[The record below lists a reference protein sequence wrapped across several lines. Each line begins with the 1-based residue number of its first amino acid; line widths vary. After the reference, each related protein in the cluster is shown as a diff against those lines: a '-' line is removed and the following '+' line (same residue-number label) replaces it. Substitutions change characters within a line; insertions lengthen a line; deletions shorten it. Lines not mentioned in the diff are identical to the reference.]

1 MRILIARH
9 AEDIGPPNDNKTRGL
24 TKFGKKQAKNL
35 SMIVKSFN
43 PTHIICSTLKRSIET
58 ANIVSQF
65 CDINIFE
72 NELLDEQYSGNIDNN
87 TTFMNSKGFLQPDE
101 SYNGGE
107 TYQELTNRVK
117 EIVVWLKTELTPING
132 KKKPVL
138 ITHGRLMTFLITE
151 ILELP
156 QKGFFLAIDNTAY
169 VIINTPN
176 KWRPMLILPVPGNQ
190 YL

>member
-9 AEDIGPPNDNKTRGL
+9 AEDIGSPNDNKTRGL
-24 TKFGKKQAKNL
+24 TTLGKKQAKNL

-65 CDINIFE
+65 CDINIIE
-72 NELLDEQYSGNIDNN
+72 NELLDEQYSGNINN
-87 TTFMNSKGFLQPDE
+87 NNTFMNSKGFLKTDE

-117 EIVVWLKTELTPING
+117 KIAIWLKSELTPLNG
-132 KKKPVL
+132 EKKPAL

-156 QKGFFLAIDNTAY
+156 HKGFFLAIDNTAY
-169 VIINTPN
+169 VIISVSN

>member
-87 TTFMNSKGFLQPDE
+87 TFMNSKGFLQPDE

>member
-24 TKFGKKQAKNL
+24 TVIGKKQAKKL
-35 SMIVKSFN
+35 SMVVKSFN

-65 CDINIFE
+65 CDINIIE
-72 NELLDEQYSGNIDNN
+72 NELLDEQFSGNINN
-87 TTFMNSKGFLQPDE
+87 NITFMNSKGYINSNE

-107 TYQELTNRVK
+107 TYQDLTNRVEK
-117 EIVVWLKTELTPING
+117 LVIWLKSEFTPLNG
-132 KKKPVL
+132 EKRPVL

-151 ILELP
+151 ILGLP
-156 QKGFFLAIDNTAY
+156 QKGFFLAIENTAY
-169 VIINTPN
+169 VIIIVSK
-176 KWRPMLILPVPGNQ
+176 KWRPMLVLPIPGNQ

>member
-9 AEDIGPPNDNKTRGL
+9 AEDVGPPNDNKTRGL
-24 TKFGKKQAKNL
+24 TTLGKKQAKNL

-65 CDINIFE
+65 CDINILE
-72 NELLDEQYSGNIDNN
+72 NELLDEQYSGNMKDN
-87 TTFMNSKGFLQPDE
+87 TTFMNSKGSIQMDG

-107 TYQELTNRVK
+107 TYQELANRVK
-117 EIVVWLKTELTPING
+117 KIVIWLKSELTAING
-132 KKKPVL
+132 EKKPVL
-138 ITHGRLMTFLITE
+138 ITHGRLMTFLIAE
-151 ILELP
+151 ILGLP

-169 VIINTPN
+169 VIINTPK
-176 KWRPMLILPVPGNQ
+176 KWRPMLVLPIPSNQ